1 MISPVCDKC
10 KLPLEDF
17 GGLAFSPPKNHT
29 VEKYHICAI
38 CWSLFIKFLDK
49 DES

>member
-1 MISPVCDKC
+1 MIEPKCDKC
-10 KLPLEDF
+10 KRPLIDF
-17 GGLAFSPPKNHT
+17 GGLAFSPPKEHT
-29 VEKYHICAI
+29 VVKYHICIA